1 MKGDASEKKLACQFI
16 PRFFKDFPKLAEQA
30 IDAQL
35 DLCEDED
42 AVVSCNTSIII
53 VHFYFS
59 DSFMKVGWCSCVNI

>member
-1 MKGDASEKKLACQFI
+1 MSYVIFQHEDSYQVIINSVKGDAPQKKLACQFI

-42 AVVSCNTSIII
+42 AVVIWRFFN
-53 VHFYFS
+53 FE
-59 DSFMKVGWCSCVNI
+59 

>member
-1 MKGDASEKKLACQFI
+1 MVSFCLQHEEAYKAILHGVKGDASEKKLACQFI

-42 AVVSCNTSIII
+42 AVVSCK
-53 VHFYFS
+53 YFH
-59 DSFMKVGWCSCVNI
+59 NH

>member
-1 MKGDASEKKLACQFI
+1 MNANFYNFLQHEDAYKAIIDGVKGDAPQKKLACQFI

-42 AVVSCNTSIII
+42 AVVCLL
-53 VHFYFS
+53 
-59 DSFMKVGWCSCVNI
+59 